1 MASWKTIVFLKTKPR
16 KKSFRES
23 FTFRAPTE
31 QPRLF
36 YDMVDPDLKKQNAY
50 TEQQNLARCTVRL
63 NEDNK

>member
-36 YDMVDPDLKKQNAY
+36 YDMVDPDLKNR
-50 TEQQNLARCTVRL
+50 THILS
-63 NEDNK
+63 NKILQGVPFV